1 MSHVSIANSR
11 SDFDQGGS
19 LFADALYRLTGFGYF
34 SLEARARRARY
45 QRALSE
51 LSQMS
56 DRELSELGFRRCD
69 VARVARETADS
80 R

>member
-1 MSHVSIANSR
+1 MSIAISR

-19 LFADALYRLTGFGYF
+19 VFADALYRLTGFGYF
-34 SLEARARRARY
+34 SPEARARRTRY
-45 QRALSE
+45 QRALNE

-69 VARVARETADS
+69 VVRVARETAAS